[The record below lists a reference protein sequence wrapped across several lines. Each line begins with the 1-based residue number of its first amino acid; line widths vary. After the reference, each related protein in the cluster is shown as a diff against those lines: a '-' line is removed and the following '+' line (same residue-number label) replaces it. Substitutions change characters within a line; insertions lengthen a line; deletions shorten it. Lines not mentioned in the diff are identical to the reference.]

1 MVSVM
6 PLKGKDLPD
15 TGNKHNMDI
24 NQLDDSLQEYK
35 RVVERGDYS
44 TLKKMVN
51 IEDTEDADYMEL
63 LDLLVSNKQNKHLVN
78 KKMKFEIVG

>member
-1 MVSVM
+1 MMPKMVSVM
-6 PLKGKDLPD
+6 PLRAKILD

-44 TLKKMVN
+44 
-51 IEDTEDADYMEL
+51 
-63 LDLLVSNKQNKHLVN
+63 
-78 KKMKFEIVG
+78 